1 VQEKLREEV
10 SKMSEIKAI
19 FFDQDGVIIDTEK
32 DGHRVAF
39 NEMFKEFGYDFQWDV
54 DKYHELLQVSG
65 GKERMRH
72 YFHEEGILPDLTE
85 EEITKLLLKLHK
97 RKTEIFVNLIESGK
111 LPLRTGIKRFML
123 EALESGLI
131 IGVCTTA
138 NIRSANAIAKGMLHD
153 IKFEFVLAG
162 DIVSKKK
169 PDPAI
174 YLLALEKTGLK
185 PEECI
190 VIEDSRNG
198 VLSAK
203 KAGMYIVATTNI
215 YTEDEDLS
223 EADIV
228 VTRLG
233 EPDGKKGILKQ
244 GGEKLEFDGVL
255 KVEELLKYFSS

>member
-1 VQEKLREEV
+1 
-10 SKMSEIKAI
+10 
-19 FFDQDGVIIDTEK
+19 
-32 DGHRVAF
+32 
-39 NEMFKEFGYDFQWDV
+39 
-54 DKYHELLQVSG
+54 
-65 GKERMRH
+65 MRSSCQRRH
-72 YFHEEGILPDLTE
+72 SNCFRPGQNCAE
-85 EEITKLLLKLHK
+85 EEETELLLKLHK

-111 LPLRTGIKRFML
+111 LPLRTGVKRLMQ
-123 EALESGLI
+123 EAFESSLI

-169 PDPAI
+169 PDPEI

-185 PEECI
+185 PQECI

-203 KAGMYIVATTNI
+203 KAGMRIVATTNI
-215 YTEDEDLS
+215 YTENEDLS

-228 VTRLG
+228 VTSLG
-233 EPDGKKGILKQ
+233 DPDGKKGILKQ
-244 GGEKLEFDGVL
+244 ADEKLEFDGVL
-255 KVEELLKYFSS
+255 KVEQLLKYFSS

>member
-1 VQEKLREEV
+1 
-10 SKMSEIKAI
+10 MSEIKAI

-39 NEMFKEFGYDFQWDV
+39 NEMFKEFGFDFQWDV
-54 DKYHELLQVSG
+54 NKYHELLETSG
-65 GKERMRH
+65 GKERMRQ
-72 YFHEEGILPDLTE
+72 YFNEVGIFPGDSE
-85 EEITKLLLKLHK
+85 EEETALLLKLHK
-97 RKTEIFVNLIESGK
+97 RKTEIFIGLIESGK
-111 LPLRTGIKRFML
+111 LPLRTGVKRFMQ

-153 IKFEFVLAG
+153 IEFEFVLAG

-169 PDPAI
+169 PDPEI

-198 VLSAK
+198 VISAK

-223 EADIV
+223 DADIV
-228 VTRLG
+228 VTSLG

-255 KVEELLKYFSS
+255 KVEQLLDYFSS

>member
-1 VQEKLREEV
+1 VQEKPREEV

-54 DKYHELLQVSG
+54 DKYHELLKVSG

-72 YFHEEGILPDLTE
+72 YFHEEGIFPGLTE
-85 EEITKLLLKLHK
+85 EEETDLLLKLHK

-111 LPLRTGIKRFML
+111 LPLRTGVKRLMQ

-138 NIRSANAIAKGMLHD
+138 NIRSADAIARGMLHD

-169 PDPAI
+169 PDPEI

-185 PEECI
+185 PQECI

-203 KAGMYIVATTNI
+203 KAGMRIVATTNI
-215 YTEDEDLS
+215 YTENEDLS

-228 VTRLG
+228 VTSLG
-233 EPDGKKGILKQ
+233 DPDGKKGILKQ
-244 GGEKLEFDGVL
+244 GDEKLGFDGVL
-255 KVEELLKYFSS
+255 KVEQLLKYFST